1 MYCNRRVADTHGMS
15 SAHTTV
21 CYHTTNYSPL
31 DEINKLALANSKV
44 INSCTSIFLKQK
56 LRDSAR
62 RLGNSGNEVGQVNYH
77 T

>member
-1 MYCNRRVADTHGMS
+1 MYCNRGAAGAYGVG
-15 SAHTTV
+15 SAHKTV

-44 INSCTSIFLKQK
+44 INSCSCIASIFLKQK

-62 RLGNSGNEVGQVNYH
+62 RLNAVNYH